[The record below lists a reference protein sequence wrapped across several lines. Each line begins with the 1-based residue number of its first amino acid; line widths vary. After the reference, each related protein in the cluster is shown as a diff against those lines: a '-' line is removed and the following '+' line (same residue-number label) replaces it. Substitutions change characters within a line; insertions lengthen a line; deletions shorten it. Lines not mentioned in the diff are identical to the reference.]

1 MTAGYARSSAPAR
14 SGQLFQLLDAAH
26 DRRHRRVGK
35 AGLPVG
41 DADFADVNVA
51 LGVER
56 EAVRREE
63 FADIETRPVLAAE
76 PPDLLALRIHDGE
89 ARADIVVV
97 PVHRHAGAKL
107 ADDEVRLLA
116 AAATQRAG
124 PM

>member
-1 MTAGYARSSAPAR
+1 MNYSQDESSH
-14 SGQLFQLLDAAH
+14 LFQLLDAAH
-26 DRRHRRVGK
+26 DRRHRRIGK

-41 DADFADVNVA
+41 DADFADVNIA

-63 FADIETRPVLAAE
+63 LADIEPGPILAAE
-76 PPDLLALRIHDGE
+76 PPDLLALRVHEGE
-89 ARADIVVV
+89 ARADIPVV

-116 AAATQRAG
+116 AAATQRAW
-124 PM
+124 